1 MQTTLY
7 ICQDGAKVTETI
19 GEWRSRYGIAD
30 ANFHEVLPDPAIG
43 IDAVRAV
50 QHVLGRKPYGGGN
63 RLIVLRDA
71 DKATTEAQNALL
83 KLLEEPPESTYIVV
97 FAGTEEKILATV
109 RSRSHIIRIAPA
121 TETAHRQSGNISE
134 LVRILRARP
143 GERVLLSQDLSKTR
157 EDTLGFLSRLIGT
170 LSVLLHHPAPE
181 VSLSLKQIATMLN
194 HAEHARRYVEGNVH
208 FKATLDI
215 LLLGFPKMA

>member
-7 ICQDGAKVTETI
+7 ICRDDAKVTETI
-19 GEWRSRYGIAD
+19 AEWRSRYGIAD
-30 ANFHEVLPDPAIG
+30 ANFHEVLPDPTIG

-50 QHVLGRKPYGGGN
+50 QHLLGRKPYGGGN
-63 RLIVLRDA
+63 RLIVLREA
-71 DKATTEAQNALL
+71 DKATVEAQNALL

-109 RSRSHIIRIAPA
+109 RSRSHIIRIAPK
-121 TETAHRQSGNISE
+121 EGIGNDHGEIIAR
-134 LVRILRARP
+134 LVQIVRSRP
-143 GERVLLSQDLSKTR
+143 GERVLISQDLSKTR
-157 EDTLGFLSRLIGT
+157 EDTLAFLNQLIPA
-170 LSVLLHHPAPE
+170 LSAQLHHPAPE
-181 VSLSLKQIATMLN
+181 LSLPLKHIAIILK